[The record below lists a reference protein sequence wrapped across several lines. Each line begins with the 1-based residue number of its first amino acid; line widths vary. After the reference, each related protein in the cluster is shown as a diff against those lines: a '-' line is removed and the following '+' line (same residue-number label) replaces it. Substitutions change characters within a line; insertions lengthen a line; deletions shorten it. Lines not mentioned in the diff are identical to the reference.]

1 MYLNILSYR
10 NNEKIWWRIAN
21 CGDCFHVVTLHDCS
35 VIFIIKIPMLWWICI
50 FWTIGGVLPVEAC
63 SFDVKVILYVKLD
76 RFALLVP
83 VSVLV
88 SLTVCGVCKRMQH
101 LYGFD
106 LPRLLV
112 RMARIRPCVHFLCL
126 TILYISHMP
135 FYCCQCYS
143 LCCSLSFQ
151 QANSCQPVCLG
162 YTQLCFRCYVVSA
175 LLSLLSLSSL
185 CQIHLLYDER
195 YYKARFGTQIKQS
208 HFSWCD
214 VFNGWSSL

>member
-106 LPRLLV
+106 LLRLLV
-112 RMARIRPCVHFLCL
+112 RMARMSVCSFLVSDHIVHKPHAFLL
-126 TILYISHMP
+126 LPMLFTLLFAFVPTGKQLPTSLFRLYTI
-135 FYCCQCYS
+135 
-143 LCCSLSFQ
+143 
-151 QANSCQPVCLG
+151 V
-162 YTQLCFRCYVVSA
+162 
-175 LLSLLSLSSL
+175 LSLLCCFCIVEPSIS
-185 CQIHLLYDER
+185 
-195 YYKARFGTQIKQS
+195 
-208 HFSWCD
+208 
-214 VFNGWSSL
+214 